1 MTDPTRS
8 TDDLEGRLRTVL
20 ADRAA
25 HVDGPAPGLPAA
37 GLHEPAPG
45 PVALADRRRPR
56 RLAAGAV
63 AAAAAVVVL
72 VVAVLGRSSS
82 EGPQQMVA
90 LAPPPAIAGLPVGFD
105 PETAGDVMRIN
116 TDRDPEVAARRYLRW
131 RLTEPGATPDDVV
144 EGLRFT
150 AGERKGAIV
159 PVTWKRADGTVGGTI
174 IVRIGKHGSDIVA
187 STTPGVDL
195 AKVHMEGNNVVGRVR
210 TTGSDL
216 PGPALVDVLA
226 GGRSF
231 PTADGGGA
239 PAAPAHGYG
248 SAATGDEEFK
258 VDVGEYDPIVSAR
271 FVDDGAVRTISELAL
286 DAPDLPGPDLSK
298 MTPEETFAY
307 LDQRPPDP
315 RCVAADAAAPP
326 GGQTD
331 APATRAASSTEPF
344 DLPPASSP
352 QDAVEAFAES
362 LGLAA
367 TDITITSPLS
377 SGGVAGAWLGAAP
390 AEHMVWEHD
399 GGFTASEVTTPTACW
414 GAGGGSRRSAAD
426 PNSTLHFSRIAGGQA
441 GQLWYRTADGSTW
454 TVPLTAGDV
463 GRGSVTFGGEDQP
476 IEAFAVVVRNAAGDA
491 VLVQRTTL

>member
-1 MTDPTRS
+1 
-8 TDDLEGRLRTVL
+8 
-20 ADRAA
+20 
-25 HVDGPAPGLPAA
+25 
-37 GLHEPAPG
+37 
-45 PVALADRRRPR
+45 
-56 RLAAGAV
+56 
-63 AAAAAVVVL
+63 
-72 VVAVLGRSSS
+72 
-82 EGPQQMVA
+82 
-90 LAPPPAIAGLPVGFD
+90 
-105 PETAGDVMRIN
+105 
-116 TDRDPEVAARRYLRW
+116 
-131 RLTEPGATPDDVV
+131 
-144 EGLRFT
+144 
-150 AGERKGAIV
+150 
-159 PVTWKRADGTVGGTI
+159 
-174 IVRIGKHGSDIVA
+174 
-187 STTPGVDL
+187 
-195 AKVHMEGNNVVGRVR
+195 
-210 TTGSDL
+210 
-216 PGPALVDVLA
+216 
-226 GGRSF
+226 
-231 PTADGGGA
+231 
-239 PAAPAHGYG
+239 
-248 SAATGDEEFK
+248 
-258 VDVGEYDPIVSAR
+258 
-271 FVDDGAVRTISELAL
+271 
-286 DAPDLPGPDLSK
+286 
-298 MTPEETFAY
+298 
-307 LDQRPPDP
+307 
-315 RCVAADAAAPP
+315 VAADAAAPP